1 MSGRIRTIKPE
12 WLEDEALVSCSIA
25 ARLLSAALMLL
36 ADDHGRGRAGA
47 VTLGAA
53 VFAFEPDPRGTAA
66 AALVE
71 LERIRFVGTWCEN
84 GQTYFAIRN
93 WTKHQ
98 RVDHPGK
105 PRIPSP
111 PETLWNPR
119 ESLAKVP
126 ETLAP
131 DLRSPISDLDL
142 RPPTTTKTVQAR
154 EACPAPADPEPG
166 PDVARVWSAYLEG
179 RAGRDVGGNPPK
191 LTPAR
196 RDLIRRRLRDHPPEQ
211 LADACRGVWLLDFNF
226 RGGHTTIELAL
237 RDAGKVERYAVVGA
251 KGERVPDHQ
260 PGGRAAVQPSDERAW
275 VPNFGDA

>member
-1 MSGRIRTIKPE
+1 MSGRIRTLKPE

-66 AALVE
+66 AALAE

-131 DLRSPISDLDL
+131 DLRSPISISDHDPEGEHEGKPTTPEPSPAAP
-142 RPPTTTKTVQAR
+142 PPTAPPTKPKRTKPR
-154 EACPAPADPEPG
+154 TSCPASVDP
-166 PDVARVWSAYLEG
+166 SAAAWLEAEKVPPMAPTPEG
-179 RAGRDVGGNPPK
+179 REVAKFLDHHRGKGSLMADWAATWRTWRSNAMRFGTLSPLTVVKPPPPK
-191 LTPAR
+191 P
-196 RDLIRRRLRDHPPEQ
+196 
-211 LADACRGVWLLDFNF
+211 LDPNA
-226 RGGHTTIELAL
+226 E
-237 RDAGKVERYAVVGA
+237 DPVEAMM
-251 KGERVPDHQ
+251 
-260 PGGRAAVQPSDERAW
+260 RAERAKRW
-275 VPNFGDA
+275 GTTG